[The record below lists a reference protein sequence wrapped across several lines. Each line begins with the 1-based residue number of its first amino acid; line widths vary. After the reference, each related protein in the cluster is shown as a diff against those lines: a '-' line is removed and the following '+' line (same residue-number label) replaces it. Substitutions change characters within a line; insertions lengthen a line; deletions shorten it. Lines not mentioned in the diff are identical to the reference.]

1 MNTKSFLPL
10 GIIAIIAA
18 CDSGDPVAP
27 RGALAGPRHSVAAG
41 SQWAIADTGET
52 GPGSSY
58 ALFVPNNW
66 NGDAVFYAHGFRDIS
81 DPVSLP
87 TKDSAEVFRDKLGA
101 QGYAVAYSSYS
112 ENGFAVKDG
121 IQRTHQL
128 RGLLTAR
135 AGKPNRSYLA
145 GTSLGGVV
153 ALALAEQHPK
163 QYDGAL
169 TMCGFVGGSKM
180 QIEYIANTR
189 AVFDWFY
196 PGVLP
201 GNAVS
206 MPEGTTLNEI
216 IGKAYAAI
224 VARPDKAFL
233 VTQVTQTQMQFV
245 NSSELVVS
253 LLNVLGFHARG
264 MNDLLDRT
272 HGHIL
277 FDNATTVY
285 TGSPAV
291 PAWLLAAMN
300 GPVGGVQRFES
311 TPDAENYVARY
322 YEPTGDLKIPVLSM
336 HTTRDP
342 SVPYRHQTVF
352 AKKVQDAGA
361 SAMLRTRPVNR
372 FGHCTFNTNEMVGA
386 LRDLASWSQ
395 TGIAP
400 AN

>member
-1 MNTKSFLPL
+1 MNKRNLLPL
-10 GIIAIIAA
+10 GIIALVAA
-18 CDSGDPVAP
+18 CDADPVAP
-27 RGALAGPRHSVAAG
+27 GARAPISASVAAG

-52 GPGSSY
+52 GPGSTY
-58 ALFVPNNW
+58 AVFVPANW
-66 NGDAVFYAHGFRDIS
+66 NGDAVFYAHGFKDVS

-87 TKDSAEVFRDKLGA
+87 TKDSADAFRERLGA
-101 QGYAVAYSSYS
+101 AGYAVAYSSYS
-112 ENGFAVKDG
+112 ENGFALKDG

-128 RGLLTAR
+128 RGLFTAR
-135 AGKPNRSYLA
+135 AGKPRRSYLA

-153 ALALAEQHPK
+153 ALALAEKHPG

-180 QIEYIANTR
+180 QIEYIGNTR
-189 AVFDWFY
+189 ALFDWFY

-224 VARPDKAFL
+224 IARPDKAFL
-233 VTQVTQTQMQFV
+233 ISQVTQTPLPFA
-245 NSSELVVS
+245 NGRELVTS

-272 HGHIL
+272 HGHVL
-277 FDNATTVY
+277 FDNTAPY
-285 TGSPAV
+285 TASPAV
-291 PAWLLAAMN
+291 PAGILAAMN
-300 GPVGGVQRFES
+300 HPDAGVQRFES
-311 TPDAENYVARY
+311 TPDAENYLEKY
-322 YEPTGDLKIPVLSM
+322 YEPTGDLKIPVLSV

-342 SVPYRHQTVF
+342 SVPYRHQVVLQQ
-352 AKKVQDAGA
+352 KVAAAGA
-361 SAMLRTRPVNR
+361 SAMLRTRPINR
-372 FGHCTFNTNEMVGA
+372 YGHCTFNTVEMVGA
-386 LRDLASWSQ
+386 LQDLAQWAE